1 MSNYCY
7 SCMNEIDGG
16 YCPHC
21 NKENVADSVVYRLKP
36 GTILNKK
43 ILVGNS
49 IGEGG
54 FGITYIGRD
63 LTLDRRVAVKEYFP
77 NGYVNR
83 NNNVSQLVSATT
95 DQQVSFFQKGLQN
108 FLEEARKIAKL
119 TNVSGIVDV
128 REYFEENGTAYI
140 IMEYLDGINL
150 SVFLRQNGVFKAE
163 TIFQLMLPIT
173 YSLQKMHEEGIIHRD
188 ISPDNIMYLTDG
200 TLKLTD
206 FGSARYFSNAQKEMS
221 VVVKQGYAPEEQYSK
236 NGDQGPWT
244 DVYGLCATMYK
255 CITGKTP
262 VDAVDRIKQD
272 TLIPPREL
280 GVPIPEPMQITLMY
294 GLAVFKNDRCK
305 SMQELSY
312 LMEKAL
318 ANENIHV
325 ESANYYH
332 RLNQTMIANSST
344 TFMQDFDNAINH
356 QNHMDRQQVDPQSI
370 HRNTGGYPRDQYTR
384 QPDPYGYDGYR
395 APASGYQPPYS
406 DPRQNRENQRQSSG
420 KTPIII
426 AVTIFLCVALIAGTV
441 IYLFMK
447 FDTQPNDDAITP
459 ATEIITVVETS
470 ADNDQ
475 EDDADDPDP
484 VPAPK
489 PERITHTEPP
499 TPQEPAVTTV
509 SASNILKDQ
518 AGHNYKPSNVL
529 SNDGTCW
536 CPQSG
541 SGVGEWI
548 ELDFGETK
556 KINGLDIVNGYA
568 GSEEQYKS
576 NSKVTKIKI
585 EFSNGKSVTKA
596 LSVKSVSNRKDSQHI
611 SFGNVTTSS
620 VRITIL
626 SIEKGKE
633 CDDTCI
639 TYISETTP

>member
-1 MSNYCY
+1 M
-7 SCMNEIDGG
+7 
-16 YCPHC
+16 
-21 NKENVADSVVYRLKP
+21 
-36 GTILNKK
+36 
-43 ILVGNS
+43 
-49 IGEGG
+49 
-54 FGITYIGRD
+54 
-63 LTLDRRVAVKEYFP
+63 
-77 NGYVNR
+77 
-83 NNNVSQLVSATT
+83 
-95 DQQVSFFQKGLQN
+95 
-108 FLEEARKIAKL
+108 
-119 TNVSGIVDV
+119 
-128 REYFEENGTAYI
+128 
-140 IMEYLDGINL
+140 
-150 SVFLRQNGVFKAE
+150 
-163 TIFQLMLPIT
+163 
-173 YSLQKMHEEGIIHRD
+173 
-188 ISPDNIMYLTDG
+188 
-200 TLKLTD
+200 
-206 FGSARYFSNAQKEMS
+206 
-221 VVVKQGYAPEEQYSK
+221 
-236 NGDQGPWT
+236 
-244 DVYGLCATMYK
+244 
-255 CITGKTP
+255 
-262 VDAVDRIKQD
+262 
-272 TLIPPREL
+272 
-280 GVPIPEPMQITLMY
+280 
-294 GLAVFKNDRCK
+294 
-305 SMQELSY
+305 
-312 LMEKAL
+312 
-318 ANENIHV
+318 
-325 ESANYYH
+325 
-332 RLNQTMIANSST
+332 
-344 TFMQDFDNAINH
+344 
-356 QNHMDRQQVDPQSI
+356 
-370 HRNTGGYPRDQYTR
+370 
-384 QPDPYGYDGYR
+384 
-395 APASGYQPPYS
+395 
-406 DPRQNRENQRQSSG
+406 
-420 KTPIII
+420 
-426 AVTIFLCVALIAGTV
+426 CVALIAGTV

-484 VPAPK
+484 VPAPQ